1 MSNRNILYVALIVLV
16 LMIFRQQGGCDDNPN
31 VIPDPIKPV
40 PKVVVPKVVVPKL
53 ETNLV
58 YDDFNKA
65 IALGKAHKRNIVI
78 VFGAEWCPYCVVL
91 KKDAS
96 KITQFDNYIVA
107 FLDTDNKEANQQAV
121 NLYRPR
127 SLPTSVIIDVNKKEL
142 SRKIGYRNKDYTK
155 WLDTL
160 QQ

>member
-1 MSNRNILYVALIVLV
+1 MSNRNILYVALIVLM
-16 LMIFRQQGGCDDNPN
+16 LMIFRQQGGCDDNSN

-40 PKVVVPKVVVPKL
+40 PEVVIPKVVVPKL
-53 ETNLV
+53 ETNFV
-58 YDDFNKA
+58 YDDLDKA
-65 IALGKAHKRNIVI
+65 IALATVHNRNIVI

-96 KITQFDNYIVA
+96 KISQFDNYIVA

-127 SLPTSVIIDVNKKEL
+127 SLPTSVVVDVNKKEI
-142 SRKIGYRNKDYTK
+142 SRKIGYRNKDYIK

-160 QQ
+160 RQ